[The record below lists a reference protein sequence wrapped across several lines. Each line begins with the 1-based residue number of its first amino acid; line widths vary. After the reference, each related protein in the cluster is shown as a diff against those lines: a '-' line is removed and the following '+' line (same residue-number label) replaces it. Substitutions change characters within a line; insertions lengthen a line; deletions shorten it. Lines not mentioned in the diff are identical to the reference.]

1 MRAADWTYELPR
13 GGEDSDG
20 IEGYNVEAADGELLG
35 VVATV
40 VERAG
45 RRYVVV
51 QHGSPVRR
59 ELEAVPLDEVVEV
72 DHTGLAIRL
81 RRGAEAAALALDP
94 SRGVE
99 GGDCDARRVLET
111 GPPVPAG
118 APPVVE
124 PTPSVAGYVACFAAG
139 AIALLA
145 LVVVAMARHLGVWG
159 ILFAVPVALF
169 VAGGTLLYRF
179 VRYRR

>member
-45 RRYVVV
+45 RRY
-51 QHGSPVRR
+51 
-59 ELEAVPLDEVVEV
+59 
-72 DHTGLAIRL
+72 AIRL
-81 RRGAEAAALALDP
+81 RRGSEAAALALDP

-145 LVVVAMARHLGVWG
+145 LVVVAMTRHLGVWG